1 MEMFKVVY
9 YVTCFKHIVVPSMDR
24 NYGHVTRIDC
34 KGV

>member
-24 NYGHVTRIDC
+24 NYGNVTRIDC